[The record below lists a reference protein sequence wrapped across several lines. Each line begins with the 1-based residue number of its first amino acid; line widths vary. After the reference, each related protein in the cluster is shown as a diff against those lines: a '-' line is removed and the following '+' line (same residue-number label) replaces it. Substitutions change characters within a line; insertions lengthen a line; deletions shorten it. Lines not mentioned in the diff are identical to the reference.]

1 MRALVTAVAA
11 ALALGACVADTAETT
26 TTAPTTLPAPTTT
39 SIPTTTTLPP
49 TTIPA
54 TTTVPE
60 AGDIP
65 VYFFFA
71 GYPIDPGPW
80 VIPVARPG
88 VADIETALA
97 ALLDGVSAAESDMG
111 LSSTIP
117 EGTRLLG
124 VEVEDGVAAID
135 LSGEFESGGGSLSIL
150 GRVAQLVYTATRF
163 DGVDAVVFLIEGTRV
178 DVLGGEGLILED
190 PQTREGYRDLL
201 PGILLEEPI
210 WGQAIGGQMS
220 VSGLAMVDSELISYT
235 VIDADGFIV
244 AEGLIPST
252 PGEWSEFSAIVEIS
266 AGAVAGTGS
275 IVVFE
280 TAEDGSQRHVL
291 QYPLTISG

>member
-1 MRALVTAVAA
+1 MRALVI
-11 ALALGACVADTAETT
+11 ALAATLAFGACVADTAETT
-26 TTAPTTLPAPTTT
+26 TTTPTTLPEPTTT
-39 SIPTTTTLPP
+39 STPTTTTLPA

-54 TTTVPE
+54 TTTVPD

-80 VIPVARPG
+80 VVPVARP
-88 VADIETALA
+88 VADIESALT
-97 ALLDGVSAAESDMG
+97 ALLDGVSQTETEMG

-124 VEVEDGVAAID
+124 VDVDDGVAAID
-135 LSGEFESGGGSLSIL
+135 LSREFESGGGSLSIL

-163 DGVDAVVFLIEGTRV
+163 DGVDSVVFLIEGTRV

-190 PQTREGYRDLL
+190 PQTRDGYLDLL

-210 WGQAIGGQMS
+210 WGQTIGGQVS
-220 VSGLAMVDSELISYT
+220 VSGRAMVDSGLISYT

-244 AEGLIPST
+244 AEGEIPAT
-252 PGEWSEFSAIVEIS
+252 PGEWSEFGAIVEIP
-266 AGAVAGTGS
+266 ADAVAGSGS

-280 TAEDGSQRHVL
+280 AAEDGSQRHVL
-291 QYPLTISG
+291 QYPLTISE